1 MEDEYG
7 GDNTFSIGNRR
18 GTGIGLASA
27 EKFAAQGAA
36 VGLLGRTEA
45 KLVAGRDAIL
55 RRHPDANVSLFVG
68 DTADEQTV
76 ADSLIR
82 MNTIA
87 PLKKVLANAGI
98 GDSVTHSRPRC
109 RSIRRDHA

>member
-1 MEDEYG
+1 MSLGAKTHSALVTG
-7 GDNTFSIGNRR
+7 G

-55 RRHPDANVSLFVG
+55 RRHPMLTFRSLSVIPQ
-68 DTADEQTV
+68 TSKRWLIAD
-76 ADSLIR
+76 R

-98 GDSVTHSRPRC
+98 GDCHP
-109 RSIRRDHA
+109 